1 MQLGTTDEELDFLRS
16 LVEAETEEAD
26 GDHSEDLLR
35 QILLAKQ
42 EPTED
47 NMSYNLGGS
56 FLNIVEYTPN
66 PFSEE
71 LAVGNCKIKPTR
83 LLRAPCHQWPRRQ
96 PNDMIIWEFPKIRGT
111 LFYGPYNKD
120 PTI

>member
-1 MQLGTTDEELDFLRS
+1 
-16 LVEAETEEAD
+16 
-26 GDHSEDLLR
+26 
-35 QILLAKQ
+35 
-42 EPTED
+42 
-47 NMSYNLGGS
+47 MSYNLGGS

-96 PNDMIIWEFPKIRGT
+96 PNDMIIWEFSKIRGT